1 MNGRNETRLKMENH
15 FRCQKTI
22 HNFFPQQQKKR
33 WRQTLKILKH
43 LQDFLLFCH
52 LSLKDWSS
60 GDRTVVEH
68 EVVGSNLTEGCLFYL
83 SFFSVL
89 QQVQLNFKNGF
100 SCTARD
106 PTSLMI
112 TILAHKR
119 SLALLLSNVTLR
131 GRASNCSSE
140 KVPSSNPTVS

>member
-1 MNGRNETRLKMENH
+1 MKVRKKEIQMNGRNETRLKMENH

-89 QQVQLNFKNGF
+89 QQVQLNFKNGGLAGQLGG
-100 SCTARD
+100 T
-106 PTSLMI
+106 TGLMT
-112 TILAHKR
+112 TILAHKD
-119 SLALLLSNVTLR
+119 
-131 GRASNCSSE
+131 
-140 KVPSSNPTVS
+140 P

>member
-1 MNGRNETRLKMENH
+1 MVETKLASRWRIIFAAKKR
-15 FRCQKTI
+15 FI
-22 HNFFPQQQKKR
+22 IFFLSNKKKR

-89 QQVQLNFKNGF
+89 QQVQLNFKNGGLAGQLGG
-100 SCTARD
+100 T
-106 PTSLMI
+106 TGLMT
-112 TILAHKR
+112 TILAHKD
-119 SLALLLSNVTLR
+119 
-131 GRASNCSSE
+131 
-140 KVPSSNPTVS
+140 P